1 MSHRNKK
8 RFKLLKPWT
17 RHHFVPFQKSNMSL
31 QNPFQVF
38 ADHPIETLI
47 LALIISFVLSFLGL
61 LWVIGSWWY
70 TTLSLPAKA
79 LKNPPKHV
87 FITGGSKGLG
97 LGLAKTLVSLG
108 SNVTIIS
115 RGASALKEALRELES
130 IVTPTTGS
138 KASSVD
144 KSLEKLPIVQGY
156 QVDACDFKGLVKLFE
171 ELKESSVGLPDWVIL
186 NAGSAQPGFVA
197 DNLPSKDS
205 QGVFASQIRGNFET
219 SYKVLEALLTVIQ
232 KDSKDSVKLA
242 GLGAD
247 VIANLPTRLILVGS
261 VLSTMSFIGYSAYSA
276 R

>member
-1 MSHRNKK
+1 MS
-8 RFKLLKPWT
+8 F
-17 RHHFVPFQKSNMSL
+17 
-31 QNPFQVF
+31 QNPFQVMS
-38 ADHPIETLI
+38 DHPGETII
-47 LALIISFVLSFLGL
+47 LTLVISFLASLAGL

-70 TTLSLPAKA
+70 TTLSLPSKA

-115 RGASALKEALRELES
+115 RGESALKDALRELES
-130 IVTPTTGS
+130 IVTPS
-138 KASSVD
+138 KSAPAG
-144 KSLEKLPIVQGY
+144 KSLMETPIVQGFR
-156 QVDACDFKGLVKLFE
+156 VDACDFKALVELFE
-171 ELKESSVGLPDWVIL
+171 NLKDSSVGLPDWVIL

-197 DNLPSKDS
+197 ENLPSKGS
-205 QGVFASQIRGNFET
+205 QGLFSSQIRSNFET
-219 SYKVLEALLTVIQ
+219 SYKVLEALFTVIEN
-232 KDSKDSVKLA
+232 DSMDPVKLA